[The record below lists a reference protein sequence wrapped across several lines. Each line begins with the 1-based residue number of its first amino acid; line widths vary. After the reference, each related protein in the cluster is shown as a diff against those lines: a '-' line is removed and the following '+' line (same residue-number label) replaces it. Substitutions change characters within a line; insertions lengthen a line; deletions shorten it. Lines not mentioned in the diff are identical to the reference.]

1 MHKQCSTFKN
11 VLNLRYLFFVMY
23 LIFPKIKVMIIFKH
37 LFVISIPSKTL
48 ATSSQYV
55 RKLAIFALLIEGR
68 GITMLLHTYLCNI
81 VTVFA
86 LVPLE
91 LQSLVPSQPMK
102 ILLLQEQDSRS
113 FLGNPQQHITIH
125 CHCCSVYYC
134 LLKKSVNLLLSTRLR
149 YIALLS
155 SGASLYEGQSKS

>member
-68 GITMLLHTYLCNI
+68 GITMQCILIIFSVRQCDHHRELKIYHTSFSPHLLNWAYQFS
-81 VTVFA
+81 VQF
-86 LVPLE
+86 
-91 LQSLVPSQPMK
+91 SLM
-102 ILLLQEQDSRS
+102 S
-113 FLGNPQQHITIH
+113 FLL
-125 CHCCSVYYC
+125 CS
-134 LLKKSVNLLLSTRLR
+134 
-149 YIALLS
+149 
-155 SGASLYEGQSKS
+155 

>member
-55 RKLAIFALLIEGR
+55 RKLAIFALITAWR
-68 GITMLLHTYLCNI
+68 GISMVKLLVLLIQINLILISYVAWLNAYCPKTNMFLAVINNRSKI
-81 VTVFA
+81 V
-86 LVPLE
+86 
-91 LQSLVPSQPMK
+91 K
-102 ILLLQEQDSRS
+102 GLLFFVIS
-113 FLGNPQQHITIH
+113 FL
-125 CHCCSVYYC
+125 
-134 LLKKSVNLLLSTRLR
+134 KKKCIRL
-149 YIALLS
+149 ILINHHTL
-155 SGASLYEGQSKS
+155 

>member
-23 LIFPKIKVMIIFKH
+23 LIFQKIKVMIIFKH

-68 GITMLLHTYLCNI
+68 GITMGEIHFRETQSWTRRVRSNEVSSSLGTIKGQKC
-81 VTVFA
+81 VRD
-86 LVPLE
+86 LE
-91 LQSLVPSQPMK
+91 IGL
-102 ILLLQEQDSRS
+102 
-113 FLGNPQQHITIH
+113 
-125 CHCCSVYYC
+125 
-134 LLKKSVNLLLSTRLR
+134 
-149 YIALLS
+149 
-155 SGASLYEGQSKS
+155 AS